1 MTVGNT
7 RGSETLLAEAAS
19 IAERGKK
26 PHVDPDVLFSRASV
40 DDLRH
45 FPASTLASYAVL
57 AETELRAWDGTT
69 ARVSLVDVDKA
80 TTDGRDVTVLSI
92 TTLNKPFLY
101 DSVMGE
107 VTSEVRD
114 ILMALHPILVVSG
127 DAPAVLF
134 SHGDGSEPKQRV
146 SHIQIHMPRLG
157 EEASAKLAERV
168 RYVLDQ
174 IRAAVGDWKAM
185 LAMIDHSAADL
196 VALDVDK
203 SVEPARQEA
212 LAFIAWLRD
221 NNFTFLGMREYVY
234 SGDGETA
241 QLSRASSEGL
251 GILSDPDVLVLRL
264 GKDQVTTT
272 PEILQFL
279 QGPDF
284 LIVTK
289 ANARSVVHRRAYM
302 DYIGIKRFNRKGKVI
317 GELRVVGLFTSTAYT
332 GSVTRIPLLRSKV
345 QAVVSEFGYDPESH
359 SGKLLLNT
367 LEAYPRDDLFQI
379 DTQMLA
385 RFCYQ
390 INELSD
396 RPRVRVLPRI
406 DHFDRFVSL
415 IVYVPRDQYDSVA
428 RERIGAYFKTV
439 YNGRVSA
446 YYPAFPEGGVAR
458 VHFIIGRS
466 EGKTPQVSQ
475 EQLERDVRS
484 IVTRW
489 EDQFRAL
496 GGANAARMGVSPS
509 YKERFRPEE
518 ALADIGD
525 ILACK
530 APGAIRIAF
539 YRGDNTAEDH
549 LALKIFHAGEP
560 VSLSRRVPLLE
571 NLGFQVISEQTH
583 EIFLDEKAGSSSTVF
598 VHDMEI
604 AHEDGR
610 LIDLASDGARLEEA
624 FLSVWRG
631 HTDNDSYNRLVTNAG
646 LSVREATVLRAYARY
661 LRQAG
666 IAYSQEYIAHSLNRH
681 AGISAKLFELFRIRF
696 DIRLEAGARE
706 KQSARLMEEI
716 ETALTEVPSLDDDK
730 ILRRYV
736 NAIAA
741 SLRTN
746 YFQTGA
752 DGAPRPAM
760 AFKLDPKK
768 LEGLPEP
775 RPFREIFVYGSE
787 VEGVH
792 LRFGPVARGGL
803 RWSDRAQDYRT
814 EVLGLVKAQQV
825 KNAVIVP
832 VGAKGGFYPK
842 KLPVEGGRDAVF
854 EAGREA
860 YKLFIRTLLSVTD
873 NIVNDAIV
881 PPADTIRHDADDP
894 YFVVAADKGTA
905 TFSDTANALSQEQ
918 DFWLDDAFASGGSAG
933 YDHKKMGITAR
944 GAWEAV
950 KRHFREMDI
959 DIQTTPFTVAGV
971 GDMSGDV
978 FGNGMLLSR
987 KIRLVAAFDHR
998 DIFID
1003 PDPDCETGF
1012 AERSRLFDLS
1022 RSSWQDYDRS
1032 KLSAGG
1038 MIIPRTLKSV
1048 DLTPEA
1054 AAAIGLGHLR
1064 VAPQDIMSAILTME
1078 TDLLWFGGIGT
1089 YIKDMGENDADVGD
1103 RANDAIRVLARHV
1116 RARVIGEGANLG
1128 VTQKGRIAYALRGGR
1143 LNSDAID
1150 NSAGVNSSDVEVN
1163 IKIALAN
1170 AMRENRLTRPKRNIL
1185 LASMTDEVAELVL
1198 RNNYLQTLAI
1208 SLAEAEGISGVGE
1221 LNRVMGN
1228 LEARGLLNR
1237 KVEYLPDDAAVAER
1251 IAGDHALTRPE
1262 IGVLLSYAKLVLF
1275 DEIVASSLPDEPYF
1289 DQTLRSYFPKKMQK
1303 PHASDIA
1310 SHRLRREIIATIL
1323 GNDAINRGG
1332 PAFVIGLGDKSGA
1345 TAAEIVKAFVLAR
1358 DGLSL
1363 TALYARVDALDTRVP
1378 GAVQNRLYAQI
1389 GQTLK
1394 EVTSWALKTGAAQGE
1409 LAEAVKSMQAGIARL
1424 RGKLPEA
1431 MPEFMRHEA
1440 DSIRA
1445 DLMAEAVPEDLA
1457 AEIAGLGGLAL
1468 APDICHVAATSNTDL
1483 ARATEAFFAVTD
1495 AFRVGRIVA
1504 AVDRIQASDHF
1515 EGLAVARGLD
1525 EIFEARRIIAATAL
1539 DANPKAAD
1547 PAGDWLDANKGRIAH
1562 VRSQILT
1569 LTDSGELSVAKLTVA
1584 AGMLSDL
1591 ARSLRA

>member
-1 MTVGNT
+1 MGVRNT
-7 RGSETLLAEAAS
+7 RGAETLLAEAAS
-19 IAERGKK
+19 IAAKSKK
-26 PHVDPDVLFSRASV
+26 PHIEPHVLFSRISM
-40 DDLRH
+40 DDLGL
-45 FPASTLASYAVL
+45 FPAASL
-57 AETELRAWDGTT
+57 AESAILAESEIRAWDGKTS
-69 ARVSLVDVDKA
+69 RMSLIDVDKA
-80 TTDGRDVTVLSI
+80 TKDGQDVSILAI

-114 ILMALHPILVVSG
+114 IIMALHPILVVSG
-127 DAPAVLF
+127 KAPAVLF
-134 SHGDGSEPKQRV
+134 SHGDGSDHSQRV
-146 SHIQIHMPRLG
+146 SHIQIHMPRLS
-157 EEASAKLAERV
+157 EAAAKRLSLRV
-168 RYVLDQ
+168 SFVLDQ
-174 IRAAVGDWKAM
+174 VRAAVSDWKAM

-203 SVEPARQEA
+203 QTEPARQEA

-234 SGDGETA
+234 SGDGESA

-272 PEILQFL
+272 PEILDFL

-302 DYIGIKRFNRKGKVI
+302 DYIGIKRFNSKGKVI

-332 GSVTRIPLLRSKV
+332 SSVTRIPLLRSKV
-345 QAVVSEFGYDPESH
+345 QAVVSEFGYDPQSH

-379 DTQMLA
+379 DAPLLA
-385 RFCYQ
+385 RFCNQ

-406 DHFDRFVSL
+406 DRFDRFVSV
-415 IVYVPRDQYDSVA
+415 IVYVPRDQYDSIA

-446 YYPAFPEGGVAR
+446 FYPAFPEGGVAR

-466 EGKTPQVSQ
+466 EGKTPQVPQ
-475 EQLERDVRS
+475 EQLERDIRS

-496 GGANAARMGVSPS
+496 GGSSAARMSVSPS

-518 ALADIGD
+518 ALSDLGN

-530 APGAIRIAF
+530 APGAIRIAL
-539 YRGDNTAEDH
+539 YRNEDTPDDH

-571 NLGFQVISEQTH
+571 NLAFKVISEQTH
-583 EIFLDEKAGSSSTVF
+583 EIFLDDQAGASGTVF

-604 AHEDGR
+604 THEDGR
-610 LIDLASDGARLEEA
+610 IIELKTDGARLEEA

-631 HTDNDSYNRLVTNAG
+631 ETDNDTYNRLVTNAG

-666 IAYSQEYIAHSLNRH
+666 IPYSQEYIAHSLNRH
-681 AGISAKLFELFRIRF
+681 ADIAGKLLTLFRVRF
-696 DIRLEAGARE
+696 DTGIDAERRTEL
-706 KQSARLMEEI
+706 SARLMEDI
-716 ETALTEVPSLDDDK
+716 ETALAEVPSIDDDK

-736 NAIAA
+736 NAIGA

-746 YFQTGA
+746 YFQTGD

-760 AFKLDPKK
+760 AFKLDPKA

-873 NIVNDAIV
+873 NIVDDAIV
-881 PPADTIRHDADDP
+881 PPANTIRHDADDP

-918 DFWLDDAFASGGSAG
+918 NFWLDDAFASGGSAG

-959 DIQTTPFTVAGV
+959 DIQTTPFTVAGI

-978 FGNGMLLSR
+978 FGNGMLLSQ
-987 KIRLVAAFDHR
+987 KIRLLAAFDHR

-1003 PDPDCETGF
+1003 PDPDCASSF
-1012 AERSRLFDLS
+1012 AERSRLFELG
-1022 RSSWQDYDRS
+1022 RSSWQDYDTS
-1032 KLSAGG
+1032 KLSKGG
-1038 MIIPRTLKSV
+1038 MIIPRSLKSV

-1054 AAAIGLGHLR
+1054 AAAIGISHR
-1064 VAPQDIMSAILTME
+1064 RATPQDIMTAILSME

-1089 YIKDMGENDADVGD
+1089 YIKDAGENDADVGD
-1103 RANDAIRVLARHV
+1103 RANDAIRVAAHRV
-1116 RARVIGEGANLG
+1116 RAKVIGEGANLG
-1128 VTQKGRIAYALRGGR
+1128 VTQKGRIAYALGGGR
-1143 LNSDAID
+1143 CNSDAID

-1170 AMRENRLTRPKRNIL
+1170 AMRENRLTRPKRNTL

-1208 SLAEAEGISGVGE
+1208 SIAEADGVSGVGE

-1237 KVEYLPDDAAVAER
+1237 KVEDLPEDSAIAER
-1251 IAGDHALTRPE
+1251 VAGGHALTRPE

-1275 DEIVASSLPDEPYF
+1275 DEIVASPLPDDPYF
-1289 DQTLRSYFPKKMQK
+1289 DQTLISYFPRKMQK
-1303 PHASDIA
+1303 PHSSDIA
-1310 SHRLRREIIATIL
+1310 GHRLRREIISTLL

-1345 TAAEIVKAFVLAR
+1345 TAADIVKAFILAR

-1363 TALYARVDALDTRVP
+1363 DQLYARVDALDTKVS
-1378 GAVQNRLYAQI
+1378 GAVQNRLYARI
-1389 GQTLK
+1389 GNTLK
-1394 EVTSWALKTGAAQGE
+1394 DVTSWALKTGAAQGD
-1409 LAEAVKSMQAGIARL
+1409 LGAAIKSMQAGVA
-1424 RGKLPEA
+1424 KLGGALEAA
-1431 MPEFMRHEA
+1431 MPEFMRNEA
-1440 DSIRA
+1440 ETIQSELVSESVPA
-1445 DLMAEAVPEDLA
+1445 DLAGQ
-1457 AEIAGLGGLAL
+1457 IAGLGGLTL
-1468 APDICHVAATSNTDL
+1468 APDICHVAAFSKTDL
-1483 ARATEAFFAVTD
+1483 KRATEAFFAVTD

-1504 AVDRIQASDHF
+1504 AVDRIPVSDHF
-1515 EGLAVARGLD
+1515 EGLALARGLD

-1539 DANPKAAD
+1539 DGNPKASD
-1547 PAGDWLDANKGRIAH
+1547 PAGDWLTANKDRISH
-1562 VRSQILT
+1562 VRGQILT
-1569 LTDSGELSVAKLTVA
+1569 LTDTGELSVAKLTVA